1 MRTTTIDAT
10 TVHRLA
16 AEFDGQQ
23 PRQRVE
29 IAVASALR
37 DLRGS
42 PAPALP
48 ELVERLARQRLTDS
62 AWSPPAIGP

>member
-1 MRTTTIDAT
+1 MRTTTIDVT

-16 AEFDGQQ
+16 AEFDGRQ
-23 PRQRVE
+23 PRRCVE
-29 IAVASALR
+29 MAVASALR

-62 AWSPPAIGP
+62 ACSPPTTVP